1 MKDNTMVFTGLK
13 FYTKGYTVTGSYMGI
28 EATSVVV
35 DSETKATAT
44 FEGGVP
50 INSVKDQGYE

>member
-44 FEGGVP
+44 FAGGVP
-50 INSVKDQGYE
+50 INSVKD